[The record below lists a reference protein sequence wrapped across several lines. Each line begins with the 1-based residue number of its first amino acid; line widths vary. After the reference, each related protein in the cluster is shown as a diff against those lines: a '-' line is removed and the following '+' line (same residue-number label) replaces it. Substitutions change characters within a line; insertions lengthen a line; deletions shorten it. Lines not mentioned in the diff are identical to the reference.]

1 MAKETP
7 TPPAEKLID
16 VKVLRN
22 YGSHVPGATVRV
34 TQREYDRLRAP
45 VLDDSGDE
53 TGRFTYPV
61 LITKEHEA
69 EQETARKRTQEA
81 AAQAAK
87 KLDERALAPGWAD
100 FERRSLEQLRANFV
114 AQQERQAA
122 LVTGAAAASA
132 S

>member
-7 TPPAEKLID
+7 TPPAEKLIEA
-16 VKVLRN
+16 KVLRN
-22 YGSHVPGATVRV
+22 YGSHVPGAMVRV

-45 VLDDSGDE
+45 VLDDNGDE

-69 EQETARKRTQEA
+69 EQDAARKRAEA
-81 AAQAAK
+81 AGSTAAK
-87 KLDERALAPGWAD
+87 KLDERSLAPGWAE
-100 FERRSLEQLRANFV
+100 FEKRSLEQLRANFV

-122 LVTGAAAASA
+122 LVTGVAANAS
-132 S
+132 